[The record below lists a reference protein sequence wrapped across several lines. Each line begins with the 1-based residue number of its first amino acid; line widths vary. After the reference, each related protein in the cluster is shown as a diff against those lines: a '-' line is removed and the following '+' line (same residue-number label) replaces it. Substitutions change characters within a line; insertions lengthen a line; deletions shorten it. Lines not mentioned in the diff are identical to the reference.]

1 MVREL
6 GVDDAPAAAP
16 ARQPAATGAG
26 RPVGGR
32 RARAR
37 AEGGNGTPPPAGPSS
52 SSTGNGES
60 GEPKDRKPRNRRHG
74 RPR

>member
-1 MVREL
+1 MVRDL
-6 GVDDAPAAAP
+6 GVEEATAQRD

-37 AEGGNGTPPPAGPSS
+37 AEGGNGSPPPPPADGPSS
-52 SSTGNGES
+52 SGNGE
-60 GEPKDRKPRNRRHG
+60 GDAKDRKPRNRRHG